1 LLRNPFPLS
10 STYKQIEYL
19 NIRELSMHKSEYPP
33 NDSGA
38 EFVQIR
44 LSTSVVFFRR

>member
-1 LLRNPFPLS
+1 LS

-38 EFVQIR
+38 EFVRNSIINIGCI
-44 LSTSVVFFRR
+44 F